1 MGMNSEELASASV
14 AFDLVARLVQCE
26 PDETWITQCVKVD
39 AFSESPFGGDDPAVR
54 GGLELLSSW
63 CSNVQDPCI
72 AANEAARDWLRLFA
86 GAGAPE
92 APIVESVYTEPNST
106 MFGRST
112 IAVHREY
119 ARWGLEFER
128 SGKEPDDA
136 LGLMLAFC
144 AHLMREQ
151 VRGIQEN
158 DAASAGAA
166 ATALEQFLAQHM
178 LPWVSAWRFLVN
190 EHAKT
195 DYYRGVG
202 DLVFGLER
210 ALAARFG
217 IAFNESDGTFAY
229 RAD

>member
-26 PDETWITQCVKVD
+26 PDETWIAQCVKVD

-92 APIVESVYTEPNST
+92 APIVESVYTEPNSM

-166 ATALEQFLAQHM
+166 TALEQFLAQHM
-178 LPWVSAWRFLVN
+178 LPGFL
-190 EHAKT
+190 
-195 DYYRGVG
+195 RGA
-202 DLVFGLER
+202 FGE
-210 ALAARFG
+210 
-217 IAFNESDGTFAY
+217 
-229 RAD
+229 